1 MKINLP
7 TGHSTFGLI
16 PSSKPQIFDDK
27 YSYTCTLVMF
37 GTSSRFCNNSI
48 RLGQSRSGM
57 QLRVCP
63 FEQEA
68 KVSKRNLII
77 VAALMISKRL
87 VSYDGQ
93 RPTQREKI
101 QLTLFKCAST
111 TTSCSPLLLVVYD
124 DSSYDL

>member
-16 PSSKPQIFDDK
+16 PSSKPQVFDDK

-93 RPTQREKI
+93 RPTA
-101 QLTLFKCAST
+101 QLKGKKFN
-111 TTSCSPLLLVVYD
+111 
-124 DSSYDL
+124 